1 MKNENLY
8 VVVQGCKL
16 DGCSGSNSSEDVA
29 VSTLH
34 SYVSW
39 YWYWWRLQASSVAN
53 TVHGGSK
60 GCCGLWWQCHL
71 CSSWFLF
78 LSPGKFWLRGFLL
91 TLGLAYEPA
100 HHDGFTGVC
109 WVVLWNSCGADVWS
123 MNLFEGTTVLWFEVV
138 MALLPTL
145 VAPQCDTAKSMWVLD
160 AYVVARKAKSE
171 SAGVHR
177 VRTALVSEQ
186 SLTLCDDWAG
196 VQVASRSVTVLV
208 TACEALR
215 RQQAKKLKHR
225 KLALGAGS
233 SLVFYG
239 LSQY

>member
-1 MKNENLY
+1 MSADT
-8 VVVQGCKL
+8 GI
-16 DGCSGSNSSEDVA
+16 DEDCRHPQLPIL
-29 VSTLH
+29 S
-34 SYVSW
+34 
-39 YWYWWRLQASSVAN
+39 
-53 TVHGGSK
+53 VHGGSK

-91 TLGLAYEPA
+91 TRGLAYEPA
-100 HHDGFTGVC
+100 HHDGFTGIC
-109 WVVLWNSCGADVWS
+109 WVVLWNSCEADVWS

-160 AYVVARKAKSE
+160 ADVVARKAKSE

-196 VQVASRSVTVLV
+196 VQVASCSVTVLV
-208 TACEALR
+208 TACKALR
-215 RQQAKKLKHR
+215 RQQAKN
-225 KLALGAGS
+225 GS
-233 SLVFYG
+233 TENWPWG
-239 LSQY
+239 LEAAWFSMGWASTRLQEYTERSGFGIWSVN